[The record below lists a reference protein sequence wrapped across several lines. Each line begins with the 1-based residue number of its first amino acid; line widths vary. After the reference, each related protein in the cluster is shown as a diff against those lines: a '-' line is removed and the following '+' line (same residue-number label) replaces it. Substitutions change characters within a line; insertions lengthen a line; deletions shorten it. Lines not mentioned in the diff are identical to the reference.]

1 MKKMQVHRIFSF
13 LLALAM
19 VLTLAQPLSVWAVAA
34 DTVYIDPV
42 DGADTNAGTET
53 APVKTLA
60 AAYGKLL
67 QGGTIV
73 FLSDLQITGNTLFP
87 VCAYPVT
94 LTSKTGAEGIV
105 TTGTLRMQGDTTFR
119 DITVTFNA
127 TGLAFISGEGYD
139 LTIDS
144 GVTTVNKTGNQVNLV
159 ATKRFDAA
167 LSANPTLTVRSGK
180 WDYIYA
186 THGNSITGNVT
197 VKVEGGSCTSLS
209 PSYSAT
215 VTGNVN
221 VSISNAYV
229 GKLYLQ
235 PTHKNGKVT
244 GTYTVSLGDNAKI
257 NSSVGS
263 SGTVQGG
270 TVVEQVGD
278 APEMGALAGY
288 GAGSSLVL
296 RSGRWSGTAEGFGS
310 VTAEIAENEV
320 LTLSSPITVD
330 NITAAGTLDF
340 EGVGSLTA
348 KAVTGTVNC
357 TITGRVLKNNLYV
370 SAPATADV
378 RFPASYNMTNNDG
391 QYLIHDLVNFE
402 GLVIKANKAVKITF
416 YNNPIQ
422 NNDAYYARK
431 ENTIAPYATATS
443 GDDVLYYFPNLT
455 GIYCFEASQTGM
467 YTIFQQVYMS
477 AEEAATYTMSRV
489 EMEERDGEWDLQY
502 YFGQT
507 DELLSAVENPNEK
520 WHTEVPLETP
530 VFTNTDKAAH
540 QMTTQPELEAFIA
553 DLDDANDN
561 MYIFSI
567 GKSGKYGF
575 DIPIVIFTKAD
586 LSACTTLEQAAAA
599 LENSGLRNIG
609 YKAQMHGDE
618 HAAGEGALGVIN
630 LLDKAENQYL
640 LDTINIFVIP
650 RMNPDGAY
658 IDQRNMPT
666 VIDSSFSNRDPNRDM
681 LALNIIE
688 QRHYLNAI
696 QLLDPVAEL
705 DGHERQRNSMIGDIQ
720 IGTGWQDGCNR
731 ELLDIQ
737 VEMTYGMFDALENV
751 DLSGAWYGDYVNT
764 DGVDQ
769 TRGFAANQGRI
780 QILMETR
787 GIYNGLDAYGS
798 RTASH
803 IVTAMEYLQYCAANV
818 DKMAAAVE
826 KAQQQIVTAGKTYEE
841 SDTITL
847 SWKSENTGEYTITT
861 DQYSL
866 SEGVLSYTQ
875 VGKLYVAKT
884 TRVAPTAYVIPAN
897 LANID
902 KILEM
907 MDMQEISYYKLPA
920 HANISLQQYSGSV
933 DADGVVS
940 NVTLSAEQ
948 MFAFH
953 SGAYVFQM
961 DQVNA
966 RIISLF
972 FEPDS
977 PSKSDFVEMGRISV
991 NTDGTFP
998 IYRYIQNL
1006 TGSEIPY
1013 VVDASGVLSTVYV
1026 SSTGNNS
1033 NSGKQDSPVATLE
1046 KAYEILSGSLA
1057 DSDIPGTIVL
1067 LDDYTITASAR
1078 YDLPAHNFPIT
1089 IKGAT
1094 KETKLIYAPTT
1105 VGESIQQLAFH
1116 GDTTLDHLTF
1126 RSESTSKLDYIYA
1139 CGNKFTI
1146 GRDVTTSAKSSL
1158 PNLVGGDYR
1167 AAVVNTDLTILSG
1180 TWYAVYV
1187 GSFREGHTGTAKVT
1201 IDGAI
1206 IQNNIRGLYEK
1217 TSTGDFVIDLK
1228 NTTFKSCYP
1237 SYQGNVSGTTT
1248 VILREGVK
1256 GIINSGNHNSGTVS
1270 GLFTV
1275 VLAGADLSQITFAH
1289 GAQADKLVYTAGEA
1303 ALIEGFTSYGVDTD
1317 TTVTLTSDM
1326 AVDTVTGKGEVIL
1339 NGFALN
1345 GITADIKTV
1354 SLRANAEGLYFTGNF
1369 TGAEDMTYGIAL
1381 SVDSQLPVAKD
1392 GTTSLYTVGQNSVLV
1407 KDILSSGGADTVIYA
1422 RAYAKSKDGTTIY
1435 GETVEVTFRQLVYA
1449 ANAKW
1454 ESLSA
1459 AQQQTLKDLY
1469 AANTAQMSSWNIPNI
1484 KNA

>member
-1 MKKMQVHRIFSF
+1 MKKLQFRRIFAF
-13 LLALAM
+13 VLALCL
-19 VLTLAQPLSVWAVAA
+19 VLPLVQPLGVWATAPA
-34 DTVYIDPV
+34 TVYLDPAA
-42 DGADTNAGTET
+42 GSDTNSGTEA

-60 AAYGKLL
+60 AAYSKLL
-67 QGGTIV
+67 TGGSIV
-73 FLSDLQITGNTLFP
+73 FLSDLSLTGNTLFP
-87 VCAYPVT
+87 VSAYPVT
-94 LTSKTGAEGIV
+94 LTSKTGAEGII
-105 TTGTLRMQGDTTFR
+105 TTGTLRMQGDTTFK

-139 LTIDS
+139 LTIDT
-144 GVTTVNKTGNQVNLV
+144 GVNVVNLSGNQVNLV
-159 ATKRFDAA
+159 ATKRFDAT
-167 LSANPTLTVRSGK
+167 LNANPTLTVRSGK

-197 VKVEGGSCTSLS
+197 VKLEGGSCTSLS
-209 PSYSAT
+209 PSYNAT

-244 GTYTVSLGDNAKI
+244 GTFTVSLGDNAKI
-257 NSSVGS
+257 NSSAGS
-263 SGTVQGG
+263 SGAVQGG

-278 APEMGALAGY
+278 APEMGALSGY

-296 RSGRWSGTAEGFGS
+296 RSGRWTGTAEGFGS
-310 VTAEIAENEV
+310 VTAEIAAGKV
-320 LTLSSPITVD
+320 LTISSPITVD
-330 NITAAGTLDF
+330 NITANGTLDF

-348 KAVTGTVNC
+348 KTVTGTVNC

-370 SAPATADV
+370 SAPATADI
-378 RFPASYNMTNNDG
+378 RFPASYNVTNQNG
-391 QYLIHDLVNFE
+391 QFLIHDLVNFE
-402 GLVIKANKAVKITF
+402 GLVIQANKAVKITF

-431 ENTIAPYATATS
+431 ENIIEPYATATS
-443 GDDVLYYFPNLT
+443 GDNVLYYFPNLQ

-489 EMEERDGEWDLQY
+489 EMKERDGEWDLQY

-507 DELLSAVENPNEK
+507 DELLSAVEDPNAK
-520 WHTEVPLETP
+520 WQTEVPLETP
-530 VFTNTDKAAH
+530 VFTNTDKATQ

-553 DLDDANDN
+553 DLDDAKDN
-561 MYIFSI
+561 MYVFSI
-567 GKSGKYGF
+567 GKSGKYNF

-586 LSACTTLEQAAAA
+586 LSGCTTLEQAAKA
-599 LENSGLRNIG
+599 LEASGLHNIG

-618 HAAGEGALGVIN
+618 HAAGEGALGVIK
-630 LLDKAENQYL
+630 LLDQAENQYL
-640 LDTINIFVIP
+640 LDAINIFVIP

-666 VIDSSFSNRDPNRDM
+666 AIDTSLSNRDPNRDM

-696 QLLDPVAEL
+696 QLLDPIAEL

-720 IGTGWQDGCNR
+720 IGAGWQDGTSR
-731 ELLDIQ
+731 DILDIQ
-737 VEMTYGMFDALENV
+737 MEMIYGMFGALSDV

-780 QILMETR
+780 QVLVETR
-787 GIYNGLDAYGS
+787 GIYNGLECYAS

-803 IVTAMEYLQYCAANV
+803 IVTVMEYMQYCAANI

-826 KAQQQIVTAGKTYEE
+826 KAQQEIVEKGKTYEE

-847 SWKSENTGEYTITT
+847 SWKSQAVEEYAIETV
-861 DQYSL
+861 QYSL
-866 SEGVLSYTQ
+866 SEGLLPYTQ
-875 VGKLYVAKT
+875 TGKLYLAKT

-940 NVTLSAEQ
+940 NVALSAEQ
-948 MFAFH
+948 MFVFH

-966 RIISLF
+966 RILALLL
-972 FEPDS
+972 EPDS
-977 PSKSDFVEMGRISV
+977 PSKSDFVELGRISV
-991 NTDGTFP
+991 ASDGTFP
-998 IYRYIQNL
+998 IYRYIHDL
-1006 TGSEIPY
+1006 TSEQIPY
-1013 VVDASGVLSTVYV
+1013 VVDASGVISTVYV
-1026 SSTGNNS
+1026 SSTGNNN
-1033 NSGKQDSPVATLE
+1033 NSGKESAPVATLE
-1046 KAYEILSGSLA
+1046 KAYEILCGSLA
-1057 DSDIPGTIVL
+1057 DSDVPGTIVL
-1067 LDDYTITASAR
+1067 LDDCTITANGR

-1094 KETKLIYAPTT
+1094 ASVKLIFNPTT
-1105 VGESIQQLAFH
+1105 IGESTQQLAFH
-1116 GDTTLDHLTF
+1116 GDTTLDNLVF
-1126 RSESTSKLDYIYA
+1126 RTESTSKLDYIFA
-1139 CGNKFTI
+1139 CGNKLTI
-1146 GRDVTTSAKSSL
+1146 GRGVTTSAKSSL

-1167 AAVVNTDLTILSG
+1167 AAVVDTDLTVLGG

-1201 IDGAI
+1201 IDGAT
-1206 IQNNIRGLYEK
+1206 IQQNIRGLYEK
-1217 TSTGDFVIDLK
+1217 TSTGNFVIDLK
-1228 NTTFKSCYP
+1228 NTTFKGVYP

-1248 VILREGVK
+1248 VILREGVA
-1256 GIINSGNHNSGTVS
+1256 GTVYTGNGSSGTVS
-1270 GLFTV
+1270 GLVTV
-1275 VLAGADLSQITFAH
+1275 VLSGADLTKVKFNN
-1289 GAQADKLVYTAGEA
+1289 GAQKDKLVYSDGEITYVAGFDA
-1303 ALIEGFTSYGVDTD
+1303 YGIDTD
-1317 TTVTLTSDM
+1317 TTVTLTSDLT
-1326 AVDTVTGKGEVIL
+1326 AETITGKGEVIL
-1339 NGFALN
+1339 NGFTLN
-1345 GITADIKTV
+1345 GISADVEKV

-1369 TGAEDMTYGIAL
+1369 TGAEGMVYGIAL
-1381 SVDSQLPVAKD
+1381 SVTDETPNAKD
-1392 GTTSLYTVGQNSVLV
+1392 GTGSLYTVGQNSVLV
-1407 KDILSSGGADTVIYA
+1407 KDILKSNGADMVIYA
-1422 RAYAKSKDGTTIY
+1422 RAYVKSADGTIIY

-1449 ANAKW
+1449 ADAMW
-1454 ESLSA
+1454 DSLST
-1459 AQQQTLKDLY
+1459 AQQQTLKALY
-1469 AANTAQMSSWNIPNI
+1469 EANKTVMQSWKVPNI
-1484 KNA
+1484 KG